1 MDLTVASLV
10 ATSISFVVFIFFAV
24 WHVGPWM
31 NRRPLAVALSVPLW
45 IHAFRYVA
53 LQDFSAQRF
62 GFHIP
67 DSLARQ
73 IAWGDVAGAVLALAA
88 LWLLRSRSRV
98 ALVVIW
104 LFVVETLVDFIN
116 ASVISIRERTSET
129 AHALTWVILNLYVPL
144 LVVSLALLVWQL
156 VSRRGEDPTDMR
168 AGLGRPDRSV
178 TPLPRLG
185 RRPAPM
191 AKWGLI
197 GRLRTASEMGESR
210 RFVIHHH

>member
-1 MDLTVASLV
+1 MNPSNASLV
-10 ATSISFVVFIFFAV
+10 ATAISFVVFILFALWYAV
-24 WHVGPWM
+24 PWM

-45 IHAFRYVA
+45 IHAFRHVA
-53 LQDFSAQRF
+53 LQVFSAQRF

-88 LWLLRSRSRV
+88 LWLLRSRSRAAV
-98 ALVVIW
+98 VVIW

-129 AHALTWVILNLYVPL
+129 AHALTWLILNIYVPL

-156 VSRRGEDPTDMR
+156 VSRRGQE
-168 AGLGRPDRSV
+168 L
-178 TPLPRLG
+178 
-185 RRPAPM
+185 
-191 AKWGLI
+191 
-197 GRLRTASEMGESR
+197 
-210 RFVIHHH
+210 